1 MQLSLDFG
9 GEKLNDSW
17 PHGRRDF
24 DIWGEWRRNVG
35 EEMIRGV
42 GECKSN
48 FSSSP
53 FQSSIK
59 NSDTGDQ
66 MIKKPL
72 QQPPYPLPSFSP

>member
-35 EEMIRGV
+35 EEMTGGGLSVR
-42 GECKSN
+42 EKKREN
-48 FSSSP
+48 AMSSY
-53 FQSSIK
+53 
-59 NSDTGDQ
+59 T
-66 MIKKPL
+66 
-72 QQPPYPLPSFSP
+72 